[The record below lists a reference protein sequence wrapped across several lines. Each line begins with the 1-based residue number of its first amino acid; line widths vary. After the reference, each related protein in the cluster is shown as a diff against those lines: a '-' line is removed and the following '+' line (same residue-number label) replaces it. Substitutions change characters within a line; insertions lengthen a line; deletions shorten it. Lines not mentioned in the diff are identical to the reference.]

1 MSTRISMRA
10 IWGVLSEPTRPLQL
24 KHQSDKYER
33 LKPYRIQ
40 GCTVRSEA
48 QGWGSGF
55 RNTGLLQGGARMR
68 GGGSIGDRTAKTLS
82 AQSQLGL
89 GGL

>member
-1 MSTRISMRA
+1 MCYPNPPAHSS
-10 IWGVLSEPTRPLQL
+10 LY
-24 KHQSDKYER
+24 KHQSDKYKR

-55 RNTGLLQGGARMR
+55 RDTGLLRGGARMR